1 MVFGVG
7 FDPDKGEH
15 MVQRDPRSSNRFYV
29 SRSAGAEVFA
39 VLAAFKTRTELRR
52 RGAHHRLL
60 RHRPVARRGG
70 GLGRG
75 QPVGETSDDRGRK
88 SDLVFGYLCQAEKA
102 PISAARATGLIRPVA
117 LVRPR

>member
-1 MVFGVG
+1 
-7 FDPDKGEH
+7 
-15 MVQRDPRSSNRFYV
+15 
-29 SRSAGAEVFA
+29 
-39 VLAAFKTRTELRR
+39 
-52 RGAHHRLL
+52 
-60 RHRPVARRGG
+60 
-70 GLGRG
+70 LGRG